1 MHIAAQQL
9 RAGQWS
15 ITANLWPLTANVYH
29 VMIIV
34 TSGIYFYQY
43 HFYFLEFLLNY
54 LELVFLQFK
63 HIYKPQ
69 RTSLFPFYLFIF
81 YLMFHNH
88 SVYSCFPTACKHT
101 GWVCSLFDCCLQ
113 SLYVITLSTFCTRAG
128 SLNRTPLPYQFSR
141 WRLNFLKMSNL
152 MSTEIRMS
160 KLPKVRYT
168 NSPCC
173 SVLLWTN
180 FSFLPVN
187 QQNCVGVVSTNN
199 ITYPV
204 QIYTPF

>member
-15 ITANLWPLTANVYH
+15 ITANLWPLTVNVYH

-88 SVYSCFPTACKHT
+88 SVYSCFPPFRTFPLRVNTQDECVLFLIV
-101 GWVCSLFDCCLQ
+101 VCNHS
-113 SLYVITLSTFCTRAG
+113 
-128 SLNRTPLPYQFSR
+128 
-141 WRLNFLKMSNL
+141 M
-152 MSTEIRMS
+152 
-160 KLPKVRYT
+160 
-168 NSPCC
+168 
-173 SVLLWTN
+173 
-180 FSFLPVN
+180 
-187 QQNCVGVVSTNN
+187 
-199 ITYPV
+199 
-204 QIYTPF
+204 